1 MATVVVE
8 GVSRL
13 LSPSMRCG
21 VERAAAAFD
30 AVWLTAASRAVLM
43 SVVAV
48 VVQLRVRPRASF
60 GV

>member
-21 VERAAAAFD
+21 VERAADAF
-30 AVWLTAASRAVLM
+30 
-43 SVVAV
+43 VAV